1 VDTTWKLS
9 WQRAR
14 NHEGVTRGA
23 RALVAL
29 AAVLV
34 YGWWADWR
42 AELMPVLLGVIASA
56 LTETDDSWRGRLRAQ
71 CLALACF
78 GLMAG
83 AVWAAVS
90 WPWVLMGVMAL
101 LAFGITMLGALSERY
116 RAIAFGSLILF
127 IYAGLAAHSSRAG
140 AGDAIPRML
149 AGAAWYG
156 VVSVLWH
163 AVLPRAP
170 VRYRLAKLYA
180 MLGEYLRLKALLLE
194 PVRDVDLERRRMA
207 LALHNGRVVD
217 ALNATKESLISRMGR
232 GTPPLWLQTAMHQY
246 LAAQDVHE
254 RVSSSHEHYD
264 LLAQSFFHSDVLY
277 RCQRVLTLLG
287 EQALKL
293 SVAIEAQTVPQH
305 WGVTARA
312 IEDMQA
318 AVAHLASQPQSVGAA
333 SLPAQSRALRSLQAL
348 ADNLTALAGVFA
360 GALALPAHTAEAAV
374 DHALFDREPRSLRDA
389 WARLRSHWQLQSP
402 WLRHSL
408 RLSLSLMVGFALMQ
422 ATADPHGYWILLT
435 IVFVSQPQYAAT
447 QTRLMERAKGTAM
460 GLALGWAVIQLFPGE
475 LVQAALLVL
484 GGAVFFGARH
494 TRYTLATAAVT
505 TLLLLSFHQMGAAS
519 GVISARLLDTVVG
532 CVIAAV
538 ASWLVLPSWQSRH
551 WPRLAAQVLQTQ
563 ALYLREILA
572 QYQGGKCDHLA
583 YRLARRNAHNAD
595 AALSNSYSAML
606 KEPLHVRGNA
616 EVVGNFLCLSHTQ
629 LNYLSA
635 LGAQRGGGQSGRG
648 QVVVQPPAD
657 VVGIGLAPVAP
668 PGVAGVGGI
677 GLQAPV
683 HVHQA
688 AVRGLAQQL
697 AHPGALLGQEAA
709 VFLVATPV
717 FQVDRLVR
725 DVDVAAQDELA
736 LGLQP
741 HQVRVHGRQEAK
753 LGLLAL
759 LARAAAGEVG
769 ADQRQLARRAVKA
782 QLDIAALG
790 VELGV
795 AKTHAHVAGGMP
807 AVDADAGIALFLGM
821 VEIPGQAGELLEA
834 PLHIRRLGLE
844 LLHANTI
851 RALLVQPGLH
861 PLGGRRADAIEVEA
875 GELEQ
880 GCIHAESGRCR
891 RERSG
896 TNKSRNID
904 EPGAGLCALCRR
916 GGRAAFWAIQNQGR
930 PHEPVFFQRR
940 AV

>member
-1 VDTTWKLS
+1 MDTTWKLS

-29 AAVLV
+29 AAVLA

-333 SLPAQSRALRSLQAL
+333 SSPAQSRALRSLQAL

-374 DHALFDREPRSLRDA
+374 DYALFDREPRSLRDA

-484 GGAVFFGARH
+484 GGAVFFGVRH

-505 TLLLLSFHQMGAAS
+505 TLLLL
-519 GVISARLLDTVVG
+519 IDTARIYLNR
-532 CVIAAV
+532 
-538 ASWLVLPSWQSRH
+538 SR
-551 WPRLAAQVLQTQ
+551 
-563 ALYLREILA
+563 
-572 QYQGGKCDHLA
+572 
-583 YRLARRNAHNAD
+583 
-595 AALSNSYSAML
+595 
-606 KEPLHVRGNA
+606 
-616 EVVGNFLCLSHTQ
+616 
-629 LNYLSA
+629 
-635 LGAQRGGGQSGRG
+635 
-648 QVVVQPPAD
+648 
-657 VVGIGLAPVAP
+657 
-668 PGVAGVGGI
+668 
-677 GLQAPV
+677 
-683 HVHQA
+683 
-688 AVRGLAQQL
+688 
-697 AHPGALLGQEAA
+697 
-709 VFLVATPV
+709 
-717 FQVDRLVR
+717 
-725 DVDVAAQDELA
+725 
-736 LGLQP
+736 
-741 HQVRVHGRQEAK
+741 
-753 LGLLAL
+753 
-759 LARAAAGEVG
+759 
-769 ADQRQLARRAVKA
+769 
-782 QLDIAALG
+782 
-790 VELGV
+790 
-795 AKTHAHVAGGMP
+795 
-807 AVDADAGIALFLGM
+807 
-821 VEIPGQAGELLEA
+821 
-834 PLHIRRLGLE
+834 
-844 LLHANTI
+844 
-851 RALLVQPGLH
+851 
-861 PLGGRRADAIEVEA
+861 
-875 GELEQ
+875 
-880 GCIHAESGRCR
+880 
-891 RERSG
+891 
-896 TNKSRNID
+896 
-904 EPGAGLCALCRR
+904 
-916 GGRAAFWAIQNQGR
+916 
-930 PHEPVFFQRR
+930 
-940 AV
+940 

>member
-23 RALVAL
+23 RAFVAL
-29 AAVLV
+29 AAVLA
-34 YGWWADWR
+34 YGWWADWQ

-318 AVAHLASQPQSVGAA
+318 AVAHLESQAQSAGAA

-374 DHALFDREPRSLRDA
+374 DYALFDREPRSLRDA

-635 LGAQRGGGQSGRG
+635 LGAQRGGAAAQPMDEATRVLAQSLLASLQQLALELERAQQSGRVRKTHSAPAVA
-648 QVVVQPPAD
+648 QVLREWGTVPAAPSAHSLMAAQLQL
-657 VVGIGLAPVAP
+657 VGKVFPQ
-668 PGVAGVGGI
+668 
-677 GLQAPV
+677 LQA
-683 HVHQA
+683 QA
-688 AVRGLAQQL
+688 
-697 AHPGALLGQEAA
+697 
-709 VFLVATPV
+709 
-717 FQVDRLVR
+717 
-725 DVDVAAQDELA
+725 
-736 LGLQP
+736 
-741 HQVRVHGRQEAK
+741 
-753 LGLLAL
+753 
-759 LARAAAGEVG
+759 
-769 ADQRQLARRAVKA
+769 RQLVTT
-782 QLDIAALG
+782 
-790 VELGV
+790 E
-795 AKTHAHVAGGMP
+795 
-807 AVDADAGIALFLGM
+807 
-821 VEIPGQAGELLEA
+821 
-834 PLHIRRLGLE
+834 
-844 LLHANTI
+844 
-851 RALLVQPGLH
+851 
-861 PLGGRRADAIEVEA
+861 
-875 GELEQ
+875 
-880 GCIHAESGRCR
+880 
-891 RERSG
+891 
-896 TNKSRNID
+896 
-904 EPGAGLCALCRR
+904 
-916 GGRAAFWAIQNQGR
+916 
-930 PHEPVFFQRR
+930 
-940 AV
+940 